1 MLRLSIRMIDGF
13 KVLVQPEQK
22 NETGMARNNFWPL
35 FWYCG
40 NYKRRFLLRKS
51 FGVLENIKIVNPAW
65 FTDAERDLHREQG
78 VYIVRKV
85 TGLKVN

>member
-13 KVLVQPEQK
+13 KVLVQPEQE

-51 FGVLENIKIVNPAW
+51 FGVLKNIKKLLIK
-65 FTDAERDLHREQG
+65 RDLQMLNG
-78 VYIVRKV
+78 IYIESK
-85 TGLKVN
+85 GFI